1 MRNTSKIKDL
11 TGKKF
16 NKLTVIRI
24 ASRDPL
30 YWECKCDCGNTT
42 LVRTSNLTRGMVK
55 SCGCLQKRGNPTHH
69 LSNTRLYRIYK
80 KMIRRCYVE
89 NEPAYVNYG
98 GRGISVCNEWRES
111 VEEFYKWAVENGYQ
125 ENLTI
130 DRIDNDG
137 DYCPSNCRW
146 TTYERQSNNRRTNID
161 ITIDGVTRT
170 LQEWC
175 TIYDMPYKRVHMRI
189 RAGWNPI
196 DAITYKQDARLFPRQ
211 QKGQGEN
218 VK

>member
-1 MRNTSKIKDL
+1 
-11 TGKKF
+11 
-16 NKLTVIRI
+16 
-24 ASRDPL
+24 
-30 YWECKCDCGNTT
+30 
-42 LVRTSNLTRGMVK
+42 
-55 SCGCLQKRGNPTHH
+55 
-69 LSNTRLYRIYK
+69 
-80 KMIRRCYVE
+80 MIRRCYVE
-89 NEPAYVNYG
+89 SEPAYVNYG

-111 VEEFYKWAVENGYQ
+111 VEKFYKWAVENGYQ

-130 DRIDNDG
+130 DRIDNNG

-211 QKGQGEN
+211 QKGQEEN